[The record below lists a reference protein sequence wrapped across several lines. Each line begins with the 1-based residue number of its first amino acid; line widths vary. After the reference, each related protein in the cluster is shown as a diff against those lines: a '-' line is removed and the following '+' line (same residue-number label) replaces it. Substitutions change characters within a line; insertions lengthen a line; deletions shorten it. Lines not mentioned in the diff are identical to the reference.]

1 MVRNSKFLLVLLFF
15 VIATLSVF
23 ATSNGA
29 WLSKVPEKDRDRT
42 NPYGDQPDA
51 VAAGQ
56 RVVLPTIASVATSL
70 GARQVSEH
78 AFALASNHRI
88 DCAVVSD
95 LQAVDASLRFLDDH
109 RMMVEPAC
117 GASLA
122 AVYDNIRQID
132 GRTNI
137 MVIVCGGITSTPEQL
152 QIWKQNLSGG

>member
-56 RVVLPTIASVATSL
+56 RVFHDHCAHCHGE
-70 GARQVSEH
+70 GAEGTKKRP
-78 AFALASNHRI
+78 
-88 DCAVVSD
+88 
-95 LQAVDASLRFLDDH
+95 SLRTERVQQQATEGDLHWLLVNGSMGSGMPSWSKLGD
-109 RMMVEPAC
+109 P
-117 GASLA
+117 
-122 AVYDNIRQID
+122 
-132 GRTNI
+132 
-137 MVIVCGGITSTPEQL
+137 
-152 QIWKQNLSGG
+152 QIWQVITYVRSLRMEQASR